1 MTSADIRQIKMNY
14 LQHNK
19 NQVAT
24 ANGTVPLMAKHMDG
38 GNTGSKAALHQQYQ
52 QQQQHNQRRGSSNYY
67 ASAPGGG

>member
-52 QQQQHNQRRGSSNYY
+52 
-67 ASAPGGG
+67 